1 MMRPQVSL
9 ARAIALWTVVL
20 LLGTATGHAQNGSK
34 NAAAVGATA
43 QAQDAGSQNA
53 IEGLDVSNE
62 GGRVIIKL
70 KLKDPLPA
78 APASFSLAN
87 PPRVAFDFPNTVN
100 ALGRSAQDVNQNDV
114 KSVRIGESSGRARVV
129 LNLGRSLKYDAA
141 IDGKNVII
149 SLQSASAAAPA
160 AAAAATPAAAPAA
173 EQTSM
178 TEAKPAGQ
186 PHSVRNIDFKRGRNG
201 EGQVIIDLSDV
212 GTGIDLKQQGRN
224 VIIELAQTDLP
235 LALERRFDVTD
246 FGTPVDNMEA
256 TSQGRNARIV
266 IQARGRWEQSA
277 YQTDN
282 RFIVEVKPVT
292 EQQQKSK
299 FGYTGEK
306 LSLNFQNVEVR
317 AVLQVIADFTGL
329 NIITSDTVN
338 GNLTLRLKDVP
349 WDQAL
354 DIILQAKGL
363 DMRKTGNVVWIAP
376 RDELA
381 TKEKLAL
388 EAQQQIADLE
398 PVRTESFQLNY
409 QKAEDMRKLLSDAN
423 QKVLSKRGSAVIDPR
438 TNTLFVQDTPTKL
451 EEVRALIK
459 QVDVAVRQVLIESRI
474 VEASDTF
481 TKNLGAKLGFITKGA
496 ANGYGGGN
504 IRFAPGGKAQSLGV
518 QTGQAADYATSF
530 QPDSF
535 SVNLP
540 AADIAG
546 NLAGAFSLSLFNT
559 AATRFLNLE
568 ISALQSDGKGKIISN
583 PRVITAD
590 NVEAII
596 EQGTEIPYQQA
607 TSSGAT
613 SISFKKAT
621 LSMKVKPQV
630 TPDDNVIM
638 VLEVHKDSVGTTTT
652 AGPSIDTK
660 QINTQVLVENG
671 GTVGIGGIFT
681 QTEQKTVNKIP
692 MLADIPIVGA
702 LFKNETNVN
711 DRNELLIFITP
722 HIMRDTLSVR

>member
-1 MMRPQVSL
+1 MMRPQVSRTGVL
-9 ARAIALWTVVL
+9 ALWSVL
-20 LLGTATGHAQNGSK
+20 LLLGAATGHAQNGPK
-34 NAAAVGATA
+34 NGPAPASTA
-43 QAQDAGSQNA
+43 QAQEASGQNA
-53 IEGLDVSNE
+53 IEGLDVSTE
-62 GGRVIIKL
+62 SGKVIVKL
-70 KLKDPLPA
+70 KLKEPMA
-78 APASFSLAN
+78 NAPASFSLAN

-100 ALGRSAQDVNQNDV
+100 ALGRSAQDVNENDV
-114 KSVRIGESSGRARVV
+114 KSVRIGESGGRARLV
-129 LNLGRSLKYDAA
+129 LNLGRSLKYNAA
-141 IDGKNVII
+141 VDGRNVVIT
-149 SLQSASAAAPA
+149 LQSASAASGS
-160 AAAAATPAAAPAA
+160 ATPAAVAA
-173 EQTSM
+173 EQTHFAD
-178 TEAKPAGQ
+178 AKPVAGQ

-212 GTGIDLKQQGRN
+212 GTGIDLKQQGRT
-224 VIIELAQTDLP
+224 ITIELLQTELP
-235 LALERRFDVTD
+235 LAMERRFDVTD
-246 FGTPVDNMEA
+246 FGTPVEHMEA
-256 TSQGRNARIV
+256 TSQGRNSRIV
-266 IQARGRWEQSA
+266 IQARGRWEQAA

-282 RFIVEVKPVT
+282 RLIIEVKPIV
-292 EQQQKSK
+292 ESQQKK

-329 NIITSDTVN
+329 NIITSDTVT

-363 DMRKTGNVVWIAP
+363 DSRKTGNVVWIAP

-388 EAQQQIADLE
+388 EAQQQIAELE
-398 PVRTESFQLNY
+398 PMRTESFQLNY
-409 QKAEDMRKLLSDAN
+409 QKAEDLKKLLSDPA
-423 QKVLSKRGSAVIDPR
+423 QKVLSKRGSAVVDPR
-438 TNTLFVQDTPTKL
+438 TNTLFIQDTPTKL

-459 QVDVAVRQVLIESRI
+459 QIDVAVRQVLIESRI

-481 TKNLGAKLGFITKGA
+481 SKNIGARLGTVNRGTA
-496 ANGYGGGN
+496 AGYGGSN
-504 IRFAPGGKAQSLGV
+504 VKFVPGGLSRSVGV
-518 QTGQAADYATSF
+518 QTGQAQDYPESF
-530 QPDSF
+530 FPDSY

-540 AADIAG
+540 APAIAG
-546 NLAGAFSLSLFNT
+546 NVAGAFALTLFNT

-568 ISALQSDGKGKIISN
+568 ITALQSDGKGKIISN

-613 SISFKKAT
+613 SISFRKAT
-621 LSMKVKPQV
+621 LSLKVKPQV

-638 VLEVHKDSVGTTTT
+638 VLEVHKDSVGTQTT

-660 QINTQVLVENG
+660 QVNTQVLVENG

-681 QTEQKTVNKIP
+681 QTEQKTINKIP
-692 MLADIPIVGA
+692 LLGDIPIVGA
-702 LFKNETNVN
+702 LFKNELNQN

-722 HIMRDTLSVR
+722 RIMRDNVSAR

>member
-1 MMRPQVSL
+1 MMRPQVL
-9 ARAIALWTVVL
+9 LVRAIALWSAVL

-34 NAAAVGATA
+34 NAPATA
-43 QAQDAGSQNA
+43 QAPEAAAQNA
-53 IEGLDVSNE
+53 IEGLDVSTE
-62 GGRVIIKL
+62 SGKVIVKL
-70 KLKDPLPA
+70 KLKEPMA
-78 APASFSLAN
+78 APPASFSLAN
-87 PPRVAFDFPNTVN
+87 PPRVAFDFPGTVN
-100 ALGRSAQDVNQNDV
+100 ALGRSAQEVNENDV
-114 KSVRIGESSGRARVV
+114 KSVRIGESAGRSRVV
-129 LNLGRSLKYDAA
+129 LNLGRSLKYNAA
-141 IDGKNVII
+141 VDGRNVVIT
-149 SLQSASAAAPA
+149 LQSASAAGGGA
-160 AAAAATPAAAPAA
+160 AAAAPPPGAAAAPAETA
-173 EQTSM
+173 HFAD
-178 TEAKPAGQ
+178 AKPMGQ
-186 PHSVRNIDFKRGRNG
+186 PHSVRAIDFKRGRNG
-201 EGQVIIDLSDV
+201 EGQVVIDLSDV
-212 GTGIDLKQQGRN
+212 GTGIDLKQQGRS
-224 VIIELAQTDLP
+224 VTIELMQTELP
-235 LALERRFDVTD
+235 IALERRFDVTD
-246 FGTPVDNMEA
+246 FGTPVEFMEA
-256 TSQGRNARIV
+256 TSQGRNSRIV

-282 RFIVEVKPVT
+282 RLIVEVKPVV
-292 EQQQKSK
+292 ESQQKAK

-329 NIITSDTVN
+329 NIITSDTVT

-363 DMRKTGNVVWIAP
+363 DQRKTGNVVWIAP

-388 EAQQQIADLE
+388 EAQQQIAELE
-398 PVRTESFQLNY
+398 PLRTESFQLNY
-409 QKAEDMRKLLSDAN
+409 QKADDLKKLLSDPT
-423 QKVLSKRGSAVIDPR
+423 QKVLSKRGSAVVDGR
-438 TNTLFVQDTPTKL
+438 TNTLFIQDTPSKL
-451 EEVRALIK
+451 EEIRALIK
-459 QVDVAVRQVLIESRI
+459 QIDVAVRQVLIESRI

-481 TKNLGAKLGFITKGA
+481 SKNVGARLGAFNAGTQA
-496 ANGYGGGN
+496 GYGGSN
-504 IRFAPGGKAQSLGV
+504 VQFVPGGQSRSLGV
-518 QTGQAADYATSF
+518 QTGQAQNYPESF
-530 QPDSF
+530 FPDSY

-540 AADIAG
+540 APAIAG
-546 NLAGAFSLSLFNT
+546 NAAGAFALTLFNT

-568 ISALQSDGKGKIISN
+568 ITALQSDGKGKIISN

-613 SISFKKAT
+613 SISFRKAT
-621 LSMKVKPQV
+621 LSLKVKPQV
-630 TPDDNVIM
+630 TPDDNIIM
-638 VLEVHKDSVGTTTT
+638 VLEVHKDSVGTQTT

-660 QINTQVLVENG
+660 QVNTQVLVENG

-692 MLADIPIVGA
+692 LLGDIPIVGA
-702 LFKNETNVN
+702 LFKNELNTN

-722 HIMRDTLSVR
+722 RIMRDSLSAR